1 MILIS
6 LSSIPS
12 LSYIHFQH
20 VCCFNCTA
28 KKSLPFNP
36 ICPDLSFSFP
46 PPRLSSPSFTLTF
59 LLRLLLDLHFNTVFS
74 SSLLINSDKEASVML
89 SNSWL
94 YHYYSVQSKIQMGL
108 TTYDASRLPQ
118 ISNNY
123 YPYQPLAP
131 TAATTPLHHHPHHQ
145 HYQIHQMSPYDLQG
159 HATAVHH
166 YEYSPPIA
174 SNLNYPNDINH
185 NNSSPTISNTGT
197 TQQLKENSLAPVDYS
212 SSTTTTT
219 TINDKI
225 SSHHHQQHQNG
236 NEKSDDYGE
245 MPTTTTTSS
254 SSAASRKKTT
264 TSSSN
269 DDNKSHKHSNHD
281 KKLSKVD
288 YKSVRISN
296 KKYTFKRIESLHI
309 SECHPEVVNDVDVVG
324 SRTTSTNATAA
335 AATIYDNHNN
345 EHAVMETEHRDGQ
358 MLYVNSSA
366 IHSTRSRIT
375 KNFTTAVASEA
386 LIAPATAAAST
397 ALPSSAAANNQT
409 STTDLDQWN
418 PSPTWSDNN
427 IQKVPDIM
435 HQQLSPYLIT
445 TPPTPMSVTTP
456 TYIPHGSTFTFDWTP
471 EHYVPSVGSAVVG
484 HEERNLMELTSARCY
499 YNRPIGYMGIHE
511 SSHHHHH
518 NHKDETSIRNS

>member
-1 MILIS
+1 
-6 LSSIPS
+6 
-12 LSYIHFQH
+12 
-20 VCCFNCTA
+20 
-28 KKSLPFNP
+28 
-36 ICPDLSFSFP
+36 
-46 PPRLSSPSFTLTF
+46 
-59 LLRLLLDLHFNTVFS
+59 
-74 SSLLINSDKEASVML
+74 ML

-118 ISNNY
+118 IANNY
-123 YPYQPLAP
+123 YPYQPLP
-131 TAATTPLHHHPHHQ
+131 PSAATTPIHHHPHHQ

-159 HATAVHH
+159 HTTAVHH
-166 YEYSPPIA
+166 YDYSPPIT
-174 SNLNYPNDINH
+174 SNLNYQPNDINH
-185 NNSSPTISNTGT
+185 NSSPTISNTT
-197 TQQLKENSLAPVDYS
+197 TTTTMKENSLAPVDYS
-212 SSTTTTT
+212 SSPTAGAT

-225 SSHHHQQHQNG
+225 SSSHHHQHHHQQLHQNG
-236 NEKSDDYGE
+236 NEKSDEYGE
-245 MPTTTTTSS
+245 TTTTSTS
-254 SSAASRKKTT
+254 TSNATTAAAAAASRKKST
-264 TSSSN
+264 TSSS
-269 DDNKSHKHSNHD
+269 DDNKNHKHSNHD

-335 AATIYDNHNN
+335 ATAALYDNHSN

-375 KNFTTAVASEA
+375 KNFTTAADS
-386 LIAPATAAAST
+386 LIAPTSSST
-397 ALPSSAAANNQT
+397 IANNGSSSSIQT
-409 STTDLDQWN
+409 TTTTDLDQWN

-456 TYIPHGSTFTFDWTP
+456 TYIPHGSTFTFDWAP
-471 EHYVPSVGSAVVG
+471 EHYVPTVGAAAAVVG
-484 HEERNLMELTSARCY
+484 HHDERNLMELTSASARCY
-499 YNRPIGYMGIHE
+499 YNRPIGYMGLHE
-511 SSHHHHH
+511 SHHHHN